1 MKTGA
6 KHPAEARQSEPGS
19 DEKGDLDGTEY
30 DQKRR
35 ARGDRG
41 RGRLY
46 HKCIGGWD
54 VLLQVL
60 VGMMAADYLTGLLI
74 AAVWRKS
81 SKSASGALDSTA
93 SFTGLVR
100 KSMIF
105 LLTYVAVLLD
115 DVIGTNYVRAAV
127 IIFYIGNEGLSL
139 LENLCV
145 MGVPHPKFLEEILQ
159 VLKDKGDNGNKEEG
173 GGKA

>member
-1 MKTGA
+1 MEPNTIKNGVLAVIAAVGA
-6 KHPAEARQSEPGS
+6 FITNA
-19 DEKGDLDGTEY
+19 L
-30 DQKRR
+30 
-35 ARGDRG
+35 
-41 RGRLY
+41 
-46 HKCIGGWD
+46 GGWD

-81 SKSASGALDSTA
+81 SKSASGALDSKA
-93 SFTGLVR
+93 SFKGLVR
-100 KSMIF
+100 KSMV
-105 LLTYVAVLLD
+105 LLLAYVAVLLD
-115 DVIGTNYVRAAV
+115 EVIGTNYIRAAV

-159 VLKDKGDNGNKEEG
+159 VLQDKGDKGEG
-173 GGKA
+173 GGEA

>member
-1 MKTGA
+1 MEPNTIKNGVLAVIAAVGA
-6 KHPAEARQSEPGS
+6 FITNA
-19 DEKGDLDGTEY
+19 L
-30 DQKRR
+30 
-35 ARGDRG
+35 
-41 RGRLY
+41 
-46 HKCIGGWD
+46 GGWD

-81 SKSASGALDSTA
+81 SKSASGALDSKA
-93 SFTGLVR
+93 SFKGLVR
-100 KSMIF
+100 KSMV
-105 LLTYVAVLLD
+105 LLLAYVAVLLD
-115 DVIGTNYVRAAV
+115 EAIGTNYIRAAV

-159 VLKDKGDNGNKEEG
+159 VLQDKGDKGEG
-173 GGKA
+173 GGEA

>member
-1 MKTGA
+1 MEANTIKNGA
-6 KHPAEARQSEPGS
+6 LAVIAAVGAFITNA
-19 DEKGDLDGTEY
+19 L
-30 DQKRR
+30 
-35 ARGDRG
+35 
-41 RGRLY
+41 
-46 HKCIGGWD
+46 GGWD

-81 SKSASGALDSTA
+81 SKSASGALDSKA
-93 SFTGLVR
+93 SFKGLVR
-100 KSMIF
+100 KSMV
-105 LLTYVAVLLD
+105 LLLAYVAVLLD
-115 DVIGTNYVRAAV
+115 EAIGTNYIRAAV

-159 VLKDKGDNGNKEEG
+159 VLQDKGDKGEG
-173 GGKA
+173 GGEA

>member
-1 MKTGA
+1 MEPNTIKNGVLAVIAAVGA
-6 KHPAEARQSEPGS
+6 FITNA
-19 DEKGDLDGTEY
+19 L
-30 DQKRR
+30 
-35 ARGDRG
+35 
-41 RGRLY
+41 
-46 HKCIGGWD
+46 GGWD

-81 SKSASGALDSTA
+81 SKSASGALDSKA
-93 SFTGLVR
+93 SFKCLVR
-100 KSMIF
+100 KSMV
-105 LLTYVAVLLD
+105 LLLAYVAVLLD
-115 DVIGTNYVRAAV
+115 EAIGTNYIRAAV

-159 VLKDKGDNGNKEEG
+159 VLQDKGDKGEG
-173 GGKA
+173 GGEA